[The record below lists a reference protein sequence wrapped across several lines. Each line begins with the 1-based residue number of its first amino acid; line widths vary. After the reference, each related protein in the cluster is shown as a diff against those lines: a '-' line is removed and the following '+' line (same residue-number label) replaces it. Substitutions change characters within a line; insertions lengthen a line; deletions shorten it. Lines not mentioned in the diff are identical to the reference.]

1 MTTNLFSIHGQLVP
15 TTLKRVCVEL
25 AETALELLS
34 SVGSLGAKGGSEV
47 VLNRKFRKSFQEI
60 LLE

>member
-1 MTTNLFSIHGQLVP
+1 MTTNLFSVHGQLVP

-34 SVGSLGAKGGSEV
+34 SVGSLGAEGGSV
-47 VLNRKFRKSFQEI
+47 VVPNRKFRKRFQEMP
-60 LLE
+60 LE